1 MRTPISVEERVGL
14 ALWRIATGNSF
25 RTCGLQFGYGKS
37 TAKCIC
43 EEFEKAL
50 ARKKDQF
57 IQFPVTREDIQNS
70 IDEFEEKYGIPQ
82 IVGAIDGCH
91 IEINAP
97 PRNRED
103 YYNRKQH
110 YSVVLQDL
118 GGTNIRPLIVG
129 DSAYPLSS
137 WLIKPY
143 QDKGHLPRDER
154 KFNVK
159 LSALRSVVERAFGML
174 KGRWRIVMKKIEQK
188 VPNVTKAT
196 IAACVLHNICISL
209 NDEYDGDESDSDG
222 DDSSDDGGDFEPASD
237 MRNAMKDYVWN
248 NL

>member
-1 MRTPISVEERVGL
+1 MQ
-14 ALWRIATGNSF
+14 A
-25 RTCGLQFGYGKS
+25 
-37 TAKCIC
+37 
-43 EEFEKAL
+43 
-50 ARKKDQF
+50 
-57 IQFPVTREDIQNS
+57 
-70 IDEFEEKYGIPQ
+70 
-82 IVGAIDGCH
+82 
-91 IEINAP
+91 
-97 PRNRED
+97 
-103 YYNRKQH
+103 
-110 YSVVLQDL
+110 
-118 GGTNIRPLIVG
+118 
-129 DSAYPLSS
+129 
-137 WLIKPY
+137 PY
-143 QDKGHLPRDER
+143 QDRGHLPRDER